1 MQAFCPLQAC
11 FAGVAAAEPEAA
23 GAAVELA
30 EAALFG
36 GGLESPPHPARMPP
50 TAAAMKAFVILVK
63 SPRLDL
69 EASNVSRRGRAA
81 RGGTHRRLEYA
92 RGAESVS
99 RGSTTPPAG
108 AAYIDWSVFARNH
121 AVPRGGTGSLSR
133 RMSAKGSQARAASR
147 GAQREKREKREKG
160 TKRSYSVKVV
170 GARRVVGDWYHAL
183 LRMTWTALVAF
194 ISVAFLG
201 INALFAVA
209 YLRVGG
215 VAHARP
221 GSFTDAFYFSVQ
233 TMGTIGYGAMYPES
247 TGANNIVVTEA
258 VVSLIVTA
266 LATGLVFSKFARP
279 IGRVA
284 FSRYAVIAP
293 MEGVPT
299 LMIRVGNERGNSI
312 VEATLHMTLSRTIR
326 TAEGVMFYKLLDL
339 KLVRE
344 RSPAVSRS
352 WTVLHKNRGGE
363 PALRRHA

>member
-1 MQAFCPLQAC
+1 
-11 FAGVAAAEPEAA
+11 
-23 GAAVELA
+23 
-30 EAALFG
+30 
-36 GGLESPPHPARMPP
+36 
-50 TAAAMKAFVILVK
+50 
-63 SPRLDL
+63 
-69 EASNVSRRGRAA
+69 
-81 RGGTHRRLEYA
+81 
-92 RGAESVS
+92 
-99 RGSTTPPAG
+99 
-108 AAYIDWSVFARNH
+108 
-121 AVPRGGTGSLSR
+121 
-133 RMSAKGSQARAASR
+133 MSAKGSQARAASR

-352 WTVLHKNRGGE
+352 WTVLHKIEEGSPLFGATPESIAKEEVELMATIAGTDDTSYQPVHARHEYEHMDILWG
-363 PALRRHA
+363 ARHADILSETEDGNLVLDIRRFHEVVPTEPTEAFPYPRALPTASEKT